1 MNRLMMRLGFAL
13 ILLGLLT
20 AFAIPSLANPRMGLA
35 AHTVAIM
42 GGLVLVVVG
51 AVAGSFTLGP
61 RASRIFAGSW
71 IYATYTNW
79 LGCLLA
85 ALTGASRLTPIAG
98 AGTVGT
104 PVAEGIVAF
113 VFLSEAAAALTGAG
127 LALWGLRPR
136 SETAVPPMHQ
146 AETTRAAAPAAF

>member
-1 MNRLMMRLGFAL
+1 MNRFMMRLGFVL

-20 AFAIPSLANPRMGLA
+20 AFAIPSFANPRMGLA

-42 GGLVLVVVG
+42 GGLLLVVVG
-51 AVAGSFTLGP
+51 AVAGSFALGP
-61 RASRIFAGSW
+61 RASAAFTAAW
-71 IYATYTNW
+71 IYATYANW

-98 AGTVGT
+98 ASTVGT

-127 LALWGLRPR
+127 LAIWGLRHR
-136 SETAVPPMHQ
+136 KEAAVPPMLQ
-146 AETTRAAAPAAF
+146 AETTRVTAPAAV